1 MILVFI
7 YCKTTAAQIVTFPFG
22 HIWAQMGT
30 KWHELARLGT
40 FGVAVERLTVYRPK
54 KTLQIIR

>member
-1 MILVFI
+1 MILDFI

-40 FGVAVERLTVYRPK
+40 FGVAVEMYRPK